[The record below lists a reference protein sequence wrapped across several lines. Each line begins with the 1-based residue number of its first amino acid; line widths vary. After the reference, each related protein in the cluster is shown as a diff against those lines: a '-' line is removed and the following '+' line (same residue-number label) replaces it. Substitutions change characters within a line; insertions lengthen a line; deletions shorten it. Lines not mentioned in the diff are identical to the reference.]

1 SERTRVKV
9 GIEQEEVNK
18 SPYCHLGSAMEEE
31 IGEEFK
37 RSGFTFDEEEEIL
50 KKCVTFCVNYNLKP
64 SDIVSSWEV
73 YYLNRLL
80 DGSVVEL
87 EQLDGFLQHLQ
98 NEQKETVIKGEP
110 DLHVYSSK
118 DVDVILNDENEDL
131 NEDILKTPNGKSQS
145 LHKERLDLTPYT
157 NEGLFSS
164 GKPSKH
170 ETPFGQRTEKFVVRF
185 NINNMPDM
193 VTAVKVDNSE
203 NDEDTIIK
211 KVRPLQGCSLTV
223 HGSGFGLEPNC
234 RFMYDKDEDRF
245 NALDNRIMRHAKALA
260 ASGLYEEAVDPT
272 VASQKSIF
280 AVGMIYCDGEGHLN
294 DKSILLQSSIAH
306 SGGQRVRLELQN
318 LSQFSIFPGQVVGIE
333 GHNPSGHCLIAS
345 KLVDSFPLSATID
358 PILPPAK
365 KIALN
370 HDIQPINQSS
380 TPSELSMIIAS
391 GPYTTTDNLLFE
403 PLTEL
408 LAYAKRKVPQLL
420 ILLGPFVD
428 SEHSDIKRGT
438 VEMSFEEIFKFEV
451 LRRVQDYAEHMGP
464 DARVLL
470 MPSTRDANHDFAFP
484 QPAFDIPSDLKLQIS
499 SPPNPCILE
508 ANQAK
513 IACCTMDILRHLSG
527 EELSRNLTKGGTNDR
542 LSTLASHILRQRS
555 FYPLYPPAEGV
566 PLDFSL
572 APQALDISVIPDILI
587 LPSDMKHFVKVISLG
602 EGGSE
607 EEQARCVCV
616 NPGRLAKGEGGGTF
630 VELNYFGRP
639 DQINAMVVS
648 I

>member
-1 SERTRVKV
+1 
-9 GIEQEEVNK
+9 
-18 SPYCHLGSAMEEE
+18 MEEE
-31 IGEEFK
+31 IGAEFK

-50 KKCVTFCVNYNLKP
+50 KKCLTFCVNYNLKP

-73 YYLNRLL
+73 YYLNRQL
-80 DGSVVEL
+80 DGSVV
-87 EQLDGFLQHLQ
+87 QISQMDGFLQHLQ
-98 NEQKETVIKGEP
+98 NEQKQAVIKGEP
-110 DLHVYSSK
+110 DLHIYSSK
-118 DVDVILNDENEDL
+118 DVDMILNDEDEDT

-145 LHKERLDLTPYT
+145 LHKERFDSTPYT

-170 ETPFGQRTEKFVVRF
+170 VTPFGQRREKFVVRF
-185 NINNMPDM
+185 SINGVPDNE
-193 VTAVKVDNSE
+193 TPEKEDNCE
-203 NDEDTIIK
+203 NDEDAIIK
-211 KVRPLQGCSLTV
+211 KVQPLQGCSLTV
-223 HGSGFGLEPNC
+223 LGSGSGLEDNF
-234 RFMYDKDEDRF
+234 RFMHDKS
-245 NALDNRIMRHAKALA
+245 NALDNRIMKYAKALS
-260 ASGLYEEAVDPT
+260 ASGQYEEAVDPT
-272 VASQKSIF
+272 AASQKSMF
-280 AVGMIYCDGEGHLN
+280 AVGMICCDGEGHLN
-294 DKSILLQSSIAH
+294 DKSTLLQCSFEH

-318 LSQFSIFPGQVVGIE
+318 LNQFSIFPGQVVGIE

-345 KLVDSFPLSATID
+345 KLVDYFPLSATVD

-365 KIALN
+365 KRALN
-370 HDIQPINQSS
+370 HDIQPMDQSS
-380 TPSELSMIIAS
+380 TQSKLSMIIAS

-408 LAYAKRKVPQLL
+408 LAYARRKLPQLL

-428 SEHSDIKRGT
+428 SEHSDIKRGI
-438 VEMSFEEIFKFEV
+438 VEMSLEELFNFEI

-470 MPSTRDANHDFAFP
+470 MPSVRDANHAEVFP
-484 QPAFDIPSDLKLQIS
+484 QPAFDIPSELKLQIS
-499 SPPNPCILE
+499 CLPNPGILE
-508 ANQAK
+508 ANQVK
-513 IACCTMDILRHLSG
+513 IACCTTDILRHLSG
-527 EELSRNLTKGGTNDR
+527 EELSRNLTKGSTNDR

-572 APQALDISVIPDILI
+572 AAEALDISVIPDILI

-607 EEQARCVCV
+607 EERASCVCV

-630 VELNYFGRP
+630 VELSYFGAP
-639 DQINAMVVS
+639 DQINAAVVS

>member
-1 SERTRVKV
+1 M
-9 GIEQEEVNK
+9 
-18 SPYCHLGSAMEEE
+18 AEE

-50 KKCVTFCVNYNLKP
+50 KRCVTFCVNYNLKP

-87 EQLDGFLQHLQ
+87 EQMDGFLQHLQ

-118 DVDVILNDENEDL
+118 DVDVSLAHIVVLPVNTSGCFSNFLRAANLYVVMDSCLAILSNQAYY
-131 NEDILKTPNGKSQS
+131 KS

-157 NEGLFSS
+157 NGGLFSS

-185 NINNMPDM
+185 NINSMPDM
-193 VTAVKVDNSE
+193 VTAEKEDNSE
-203 NDEDTIIK
+203 NDEDAIIK

-272 VASQKSIF
+272 VASQRSMF

-345 KLVDSFPLSATID
+345 KFVDSFPLSATID

-370 HDIQPINQSS
+370 HDVQPINQSS

-451 LRRVQDYAEHMGP
+451 LRRVQNYAEHMGP

-470 MPSTRDANHDFAFP
+470 MPSTRDANHDFVFP
-484 QPAFDIPSDLKLQIS
+484 QPPFDIPSDLKLQIS

-639 DQINAMVVS
+639 DQINASVVS

>member
-1 SERTRVKV
+1 
-9 GIEQEEVNK
+9 
-18 SPYCHLGSAMEEE
+18 MDDE

-50 KKCVTFCVNYNLKP
+50 NKCVTFCVNYSLKP

-73 YYLNRLL
+73 YYLNRQL
-80 DGSVVEL
+80 DGSIV
-87 EQLDGFLQHLQ
+87 QIAQMDGFLQHLQ
-98 NEQKETVIKGEP
+98 NEQKEAIIKEEP

-118 DVDVILNDENEDL
+118 DVDMILNDEDEDPK
-131 NEDILKTPNGKSQS
+131 EDILKTPNGKSQG
-145 LHKERLDLTPYT
+145 LHKDRFDLTPYT

-170 ETPFGQRTEKFVVRF
+170 VTPFGQRTEKFAVRF
-185 NINNMPDM
+185 SINNVPDKE
-193 VTAVKVDNSE
+193 TAEMEDNCE
-203 NDEDTIIK
+203 NDEDAIIK
-211 KVRPLQGCSLTV
+211 KVLPLQGCSLTV

-234 RFMYDKDEDRF
+234 RFMYDRVEDRF
-245 NALDNRIMRHAKALA
+245 NALENRIVKHAKALV
-260 ASGLYEEAVDPT
+260 ASGLYEEVVDPT
-272 VASQKSIF
+272 VASQKSMF
-280 AVGMIYCDGEGHLN
+280 AVGMICCDGDGHLN
-294 DKSILLQSSIAH
+294 DKSTMLQSSVEH
-306 SGGQRVRLELQN
+306 SGGQWVRLELQN

-365 KIALN
+365 KITLD
-370 HDIQPINQSS
+370 HDIQPINQPS
-380 TPSELSMIIAS
+380 TESELSMIIAS
-391 GPYTTTDNLLFE
+391 GPYTTTDNILFE

-408 LAYAKRKVPQLL
+408 LAYAKRKPPQLL

-438 VEMSFEEIFKFEV
+438 VEMSFEEIFNFEV
-451 LRRVQDYAEHMGP
+451 LRRVQDYVEHMGP

-470 MPSTRDANHDFAFP
+470 MPSIRDANHDFVFP
-484 QPAFDIPSDLKLQIS
+484 QPAFDIPSDLRLQIS
-499 SPPNPCILE
+499 SLPNPGILE

-527 EELSRNLTKGGTNDR
+527 EELSRNLTKGTANDR

-572 APQALDISVIPDILI
+572 APKALDISVIPDILI

-602 EGGSE
+602 EGRADE
-607 EEQARCVCV
+607 ERANCVCV

-630 VELNYFGRP
+630 VELKYFGTP
-639 DQINAMVVS
+639 DKINAAVVS